1 MKIAGFVKSLK
12 RGLIIGIILILASI
26 FFYWMAVSVS
36 DGTLRNSGNDAE
48 ETYVTIKDIWEP
60 DQFAELE
67 GSGNDYKYYIV
78 GDENNAY
85 IAKLTVDTFNK
96 IESAIDEQGENFSY
110 ELKGYI
116 YAIPD
121 EVKKLAIE
129 RVKEY
134 SEEDLLIFLLLLV
147 LLRILSKSQE

>member
-1 MKIAGFVKSLK
+1 MKIEGFIKNLK
-12 RGLIIGIILILASI
+12 RSLIIGIILILLYI
-26 FFYWMAVSVS
+26 FFYWMEIIISEYDVKYTQV
-36 DGTLRNSGNDAE
+36 DWGELKKSGNDAE
-48 ETYVTIKDIWEP
+48 ETYVKVMNIWEP

-78 GDENNAY
+78 GDENNVY

-96 IESAIDEQGENFSY
+96 IESAIDEQGENFSS

-121 EVKKLAIE
+121 EVKKQNNYPE
-129 RVKEY
+129 
-134 SEEDLLIFLLLLV
+134 F
-147 LLRILSKSQE
+147 